1 MRAKQALQGVFVTA
15 ALMAAAGAILAA
27 VQQLTEERV
36 RANALAAERQV
47 VRELAGV
54 AATVPDDSLLLCERD
69 LVLQRDTTRGY
80 GGEVDY
86 IVAFAVDGRIAGVRV
101 LHHAETP
108 GFADILLPQSDWL
121 AGFGAGEGEGEAEAD
136 VHAVTGATITSRAV
150 IDGVTATRRRHV
162 EAASACPPAPSEAA
176 P

>member
-1 MRAKQALQGVFVTA
+1 MKARQALQGVFVTA
-15 ALMAAAGAILAA
+15 ALMAAAGAVLAA

-69 LVLQRDTTRGY
+69 LVLRRDTTRGY

-86 IVAFAVDGRIAGVRV
+86 IVAFAQDGRIAGVRV

-121 AGFGAGEGEGEAEAD
+121 AGFGVGEAE

-162 EAASACPPAPSEAA
+162 EAPSACPPGPSEAA

>member
-1 MRAKQALQGVFVTA
+1 MRARSKQALQGVFVTA

-27 VQQLTEERV
+27 VQHLTEERV
-36 RANALAAERQV
+36 RANAMAAERQV

-54 AATVPDDSLLLCERD
+54 AATVPDDLLVLCERD
-69 LVLQRDTTRGY
+69 LVLRRDTTRGY

-86 IVAFAVDGRIAGVRV
+86 IVAFAADGRIAGVRV

-121 AGFGAGEGEGEAEAD
+121 TGFGAREGD

-150 IDGVTATRRRHV
+150 IDGVTATRRRHA
-162 EAASACPPAPSEAA
+162 EAASACPPAPSEAT

>member
-1 MRAKQALQGVFVTA
+1 MALERSLQGVLVTA
-15 ALMAAAGAILAA
+15 GLMAVAGAILAG

-36 RANALAAERQV
+36 RANVAASERRV
-47 VRELAGV
+47 VQELAGV
-54 AATVPDDSLLLCERD
+54 AAAVPHDSLALCEKG
-69 LVLQRDTTRGY
+69 LVLRRDAVRGY

-86 IVAFAVDGRIAGVRV
+86 IVAFAADGRIAGVRV

-108 GFADILLPQSDWL
+108 GFADILFPESDWL
-121 AGFGAGEGEGEAEAD
+121 AGFRAGAAR

-150 IDGVTATRRRHV
+150 IDGVTGTKRRHA
-162 EAASACPPAPSEAA
+162 EAASACPPAPRATA

>member
-1 MRAKQALQGVFVTA
+1 MKARRGRQALQGVFVTA

-27 VQQLTEERV
+27 VQHLTEERV
-36 RANALAAERQV
+36 RTNALAAERQV
-47 VRELAGV
+47 IRELAGV
-54 AATVPDDSLLLCERD
+54 AATVPDDSLPLCERD
-69 LVLQRDTTRGY
+69 LVLRRDTTRGY

-86 IVAFAVDGRIAGVRV
+86 IVAFAADGRIAGVRV

-121 AGFGAGEGEGEAEAD
+121 TGFGAEDEE

>member
-1 MRAKQALQGVFVTA
+1 MRARQAVQGVFVTA
-15 ALMAAAGAILAA
+15 GLMAAAGAILAG

-69 LVLQRDTTRGY
+69 LVLRRDTTRGY

-86 IVAFAVDGRIAGVRV
+86 IVAFAADGRIAGVRV

-121 AGFGAGEGEGEAEAD
+121 TGFAAGDGE

-150 IDGVTATRRRHV
+150 VDGVTATRRRHL
-162 EAASACPPAPSEAA
+162 ESSSACPPVPSGAA

>member
-1 MRAKQALQGVFVTA
+1 MRARQALQGVFVTA
-15 ALMAAAGAILAA
+15 GLMAAAGAILAA

-36 RANALAAERQV
+36 RTNALAAERQV

-86 IVAFAVDGRIAGVRV
+86 IVAFAADGRIAGVRV

-121 AGFGAGEGEGEAEAD
+121 AGFGAGVGD

-150 IDGVTATRRRHV
+150 IDGVTSTRRRHV
-162 EAASACPPAPSEAA
+162 EAASACPLAPSEAA

>member
-1 MRAKQALQGVFVTA
+1 MKGRPALQGVFVTA

-27 VQQLTEERV
+27 VQRLTDERV
-36 RANALAAERQV
+36 RANVLASERQV

-54 AATVPDDSLLLCERD
+54 AATVPDDALLLCEQD
-69 LVLQRDTTRGY
+69 LVLRRDTTRGY
-80 GGEVDY
+80 GGEVGY
-86 IVAFAVDGRIAGVRV
+86 IVAFAANGRIAGVRV

-108 GFADILLPQSDWL
+108 GFADILLPRSDWL
-121 AGFGAGEGEGEAEAD
+121 AGFRAGAGE

-150 IDGVTATRRRHV
+150 IDGVTGTLRRHA
-162 EAASACPPAPSEAA
+162 EAASACPAEPSETA